1 MKTKFLMAAFLCAA
15 VCLTSCDGSDSKL
28 AGELVG
34 TWKGSTTEMTK
45 GKKDKPDKEGRK
57 ESDKSDKRKGNER
70 GSSNH
75 SDGGEMT

>member
-57 ESDKSDKRKGNER
+57 SLINPTNAKATNAAALIIAMEEK
-70 GSSNH
+70 
-75 SDGGEMT
+75 